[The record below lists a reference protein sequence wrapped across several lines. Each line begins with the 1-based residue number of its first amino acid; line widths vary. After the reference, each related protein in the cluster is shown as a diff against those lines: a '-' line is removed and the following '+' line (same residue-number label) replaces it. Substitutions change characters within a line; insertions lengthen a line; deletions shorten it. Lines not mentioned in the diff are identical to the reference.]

1 MRKMFLIVVAL
12 LSMAT
17 AAVAQDSAPS
27 GEIVISMANDPTS
40 LYLPRAAD
48 TAAYNAALPLYD
60 TLVGR
65 NEKQEIIPSLAESW
79 ERSEDGKQYT
89 FKLRHDVMFQ
99 NGEKFTAD
107 AVVETWIAGKD
118 PSNLYPQL
126 YSFASKVEAVD
137 DYTVKISTE
146 SPQVLFLSK
155 LLQWGIV
162 APTYMRQVGIEE
174 FEKKPVGSGPFR
186 LVERVSGDRIVMEAN
201 PDYWRKGYPKLARVT
216 FRIIPDSSTRLAAIQ
231 TGEIDIANRLSAD
244 DVATLKDVSTV
255 KVISYQNDSL
265 YYVGFKNV
273 GNGVGTPLENVK
285 VRQALNYAVNRQGII
300 DAIFNGG
307 ASLVSG
313 FLLASDLG
321 YDNAIQPY
329 PYDPEKAKALLA
341 EAGYE
346 KGFSISIGCPTDAYL
361 NINEVCL
368 AIQRDLSA
376 VGVDATVEF
385 KTSNSYWSE
394 KAYGSVGP
402 MYVDGWASGSGEALD
417 RLQGALDPTG
427 FYNTWVDTKL
437 SDQINTLAA
446 TFDRDARAKLYKDL
460 QKYMYDNPPFIYLYT
475 QMIFEA
481 VNSKVEG
488 YSPTSTELINLTDI
502 SISK

>member
-1 MRKMFLIVVAL
+1 MRKMLLIVMAL
-12 LSMAT
+12 LSMTT
-17 AAVAQDSAPS
+17 AVVAQDSAPS
-27 GEIVISMANDPTS
+27 GEIVISLANDPTS
-40 LYLPRAAD
+40 LFLPRAAD
-48 TAAYNAALPLYD
+48 TAAYNATLPLYD
-60 TLVGR
+60 TLVGS
-65 NEKQEIIPSLAESW
+65 NEQQEIVPQLAESW

-89 FKLRHDVMFQ
+89 LKLRKDVTFQ

-107 AVVETWIAGKD
+107 AVVETWLTGKD

-126 YSFASKVEAVD
+126 FTIATNVEAVD
-137 DYTVKISTE
+137 DYTVKISIE
-146 SPQVLFLSK
+146 KPEVLFLSK
-155 LLQWGIV
+155 LRRWAIV
-162 APTYMRQVGIEE
+162 APEYMRKVGIDE
-174 FEKKPVGSGPFR
+174 FAKKPIGSGPFR
-186 LVERVSGDRIVMEAN
+186 LVERILGDRIVMEAN

-244 DVATLKDVSTV
+244 DVSTLTGVSNV

-265 YYVGFKNV
+265 YYVGFKNI
-273 GNGVGTPLENVK
+273 GNGAGTPLENPK

-313 FLLASDLG
+313 FILNSDLG

-329 PYDPEKAKALLA
+329 PYDPEKAKTLLA

-346 KGFSISIGCPTDAYL
+346 KGFSISMGCPTDAYL
-361 NINEVCL
+361 NINDVCL

-385 KTSNSYWSE
+385 KTSSSYWSE

-402 MYVDGWASGSGEALD
+402 LYVDGWASGSGEALD

-437 SDQINTLAA
+437 SDQITTLAA
-446 TFDRDARAKLYKDL
+446 TFDRDARAKLYTEL

-475 QMIFEA
+475 QMIFEG

-488 YSPTSTELINLTDI
+488 YSPTSTELINLSDI
-502 SISK
+502 SISN